1 MFDDVETKS
10 LFVGY
15 GFAAIVTKAIYHT
28 AIRNIAEVSRASPIE
43 IFESFL
49 VSELSDPS
57 ELSELSGFSELSKSE
72 MDAIA
77 SISFPYNLIQQT
89 LARLLDP
96 IWNHPLFT
104 LSYSLTF
111 SQSII
116 ERLASIL
123 RQFKRFYES
132 HFDLNSSNDS
142 SLNPQIRNDY
152 QLISRLQDICGLSL
166 HVRLPSFHSL

>member
-1 MFDDVETKS
+1 MFDDVETKI

-28 AIRNIAEVSRASPIE
+28 AIRNIADVSRASPIE

-49 VSELSDPS
+49 VSELPDPS
-57 ELSELSGFSELSKSE
+57 ELSELSKLSKME
-72 MDAIA
+72 LDAIA
-77 SISFPYNLIQQT
+77 SISFPYTLIQQT
-89 LARLLDP
+89 FARLLDP

-104 LSYSLTF
+104 LSSSLTF

-132 HFDLNSSNDS
+132 HFDLNSSDDS
-142 SLNPQIRNDY
+142 ALNPQIGNDY
-152 QLISRLQDICGLSL
+152 RLLCRLQDICDLSL
-166 HVRLPSFHSL
+166 HVHLHSFHSL